1 MRTFSQFAPQQA
13 GGFLTSN
20 KYDLS
25 INTTHQKKKKS
36 YNDMWNEFCGL
47 GVWKAVKFRVE

>member
-1 MRTFSQFAPQQA
+1 MRTFSQFAPQQP

-25 INTTHQKKKKS
+25 INTTYPPPLQEKG
-36 YNDMWNEFCGL
+36 YNDL
-47 GVWKAVKFRVE
+47 

>member
-1 MRTFSQFAPQQA
+1 MRTFSQFAPQQP
-13 GGFLTSN
+13 GGFLTSK

-25 INTTHQKKKKS
+25 INTTYQKKKS